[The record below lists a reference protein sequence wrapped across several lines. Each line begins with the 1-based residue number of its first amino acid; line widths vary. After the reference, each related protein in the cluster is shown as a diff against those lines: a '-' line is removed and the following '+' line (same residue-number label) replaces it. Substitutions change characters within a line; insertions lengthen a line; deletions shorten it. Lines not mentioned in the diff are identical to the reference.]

1 MLWTVFAVL
10 IILWLLGFAFDVAGN
25 LIHIVLVVALIALVW
40 NLFAGRR
47 RP

>member
-40 NLFAGRR
+40 NLFTGRR

>member
-10 IILWLLGFAFDVAGN
+10 LILWLLGFSFDIAGN
-25 LIHIVLVVALIALVW
+25 LIHIILVLALISLVF